1 MEKKKQTVLLTRLNI
16 LYLIIFILFSVL
28 IIQLGVIQIL
38 HGEKFQADID
48 RTNLETIKVQTPRG
62 KIYDRKFR
70 VMVDNQPVKVIT
82 YTPSKGT
89 IAEERLLVAKRLSE
103 LINMVPKGADPETY
117 FDKELTNRDLRE
129 YWYLLNK
136 QEANN
141 RLSVNKRINLDDAEQ
156 YNATLELITE
166 EEISNFTIK
175 EKEIIK
181 IKKELDKAMELTR
194 QVIKNEGVTMEEYA
208 KVAENLAMLPGVNVE
223 IDWNRTY
230 PFNSTMKSIL
240 GTVTSYQ
247 EGIPADKEDYYLSL
261 GYSLNDRIGKSGLEQ
276 QYESVL
282 RGRKQQIQYKTD
294 RQGNVIETEIL
305 VEGQRGK
312 DLILTIDIEL
322 QQNVDRIIQ
331 EELRRIIK
339 KHPHENRHI
348 DEALAVVIQ
357 PKTGELLAVSGQR
370 YNREKDT
377 FQNVAYK
384 TIYDQHIPGS
394 AIKGATVLAGLQSG
408 VITQGDMFYDT
419 PMKIKGTPEKSSYT
433 DSTLGWLNDIDA
445 LKESSN
451 IYMFY
456 IALRMGGEY
465 NYQYNKP
472 VTFNFDAFQEMR
484 NYFYQFGLGVETG
497 IDFPNE
503 AIGYKGTDPVAG
515 NLMDYA
521 IGQYDTY
528 TTMQLAQY
536 VSTIANDGL
545 RVKPHFLKEVRNP
558 TSSEEKIGSIFQTI
572 NTKALNR
579 IEMDQTNIERVQ
591 EGFRR
596 VFQEPRGTAF
606 SEFHD
611 KTYNPVGKTGTAENV
626 SDGDY
631 TENLTLISYAP
642 MENPEVALAI
652 VVPHTG
658 KGEHV
663 SAKIGERIMDVYFE
677 LNHKVMIKDE

>member
-1 MEKKKQTVLLTRLNI
+1 MEKKKRSNLLTRLNI
-16 LYLIIFILFSVL
+16 LFLIIFILFSVL

-38 HGEKFQADID
+38 NGKEFQADIE
-48 RTNLETIKVQTPRG
+48 RTNLETLKVPTPRG
-62 KIYDRKFR
+62 KIYDRNYR
-70 VMVDNQPVKVIT
+70 VIVDNQPAKAIT
-82 YTPSKGT
+82 YTPTKGT
-89 IAEERLLVAKRLSE
+89 TAEDRLLVAQSLSE
-103 LINMVPKGADPETY
+103 LINVVPKGEDPGKY
-117 FDKELTNRDLRE
+117 FDKELTERDLKE

-136 QEANN
+136 EEANN
-141 RLSVNKRINLDDAEQ
+141 RLPVKERANMDNGEQ

-175 EKEIIK
+175 DKEIIR
-181 IKKELDKAMELTR
+181 IKKELDKAMELSR
-194 QVIKNEGVTMEEYA
+194 HIVKNEGVTTEEYA
-208 KVAENLAMLPGVNVE
+208 KVAENMAMLPGVNVE
-223 IDWNRTY
+223 LDWNRTY
-230 PFNSTMKSIL
+230 PYGSTIKSLL
-240 GTVTSYQ
+240 GTVTSHR

-261 GYSLNDRIGKSGLEQ
+261 GYSFNDRVGKSGLEQ
-276 QYESVL
+276 QYESIL
-282 RGRKQQIQYKTD
+282 RGRKQQIGYKTN
-294 RQGNVIETEIL
+294 RQGDVIETEIV

-312 DLILTIDIEL
+312 DLILSIDMKF
-322 QQNVDRIIQ
+322 QQTVDKIIQ
-331 EELRRIIK
+331 EELRKIIK
-339 KHPHENRHI
+339 KYPHDNRHMG
-348 DEALAVVIQ
+348 EALAVVIE
-357 PKTGELLAVSGQR
+357 PKTGELLAVSGQH

-377 FQNVAYK
+377 FENVAYK

-394 AIKGATVLAGLQSG
+394 AVKGATVLAGLQSG
-408 VITQGDMFYDT
+408 VVVPGETFYDK

-433 DSTLGWLNDIDA
+433 NSTLGWLNDMDA

-465 NYQYNKP
+465 NYQYNMP
-472 VTFNFDAFQEMR
+472 VTFNMDAFQEMR

-497 IDFPNE
+497 VDFPNE
-503 AIGYKGTDPVAG
+503 ATGYKGTHPVAG
-515 NLMDYA
+515 NLMDFA

-558 TSSEEKIGSIFQTI
+558 NTSDETIGSVYKNM
-572 NTKALNR
+572 NTEAINR
-579 IEMDQTNIERVQ
+579 IEMDLVNIKRVQ

-606 SEFHD
+606 AEFYD
-611 KTYNPVGKTGTAENV
+611 KKYNAVGKTGTAENEFE
-626 SDGDY
+626 GDY

-642 MENPEVALAI
+642 MEYPEVALAI

-658 KGEHV
+658 QGEHV
-663 SAKIGERIMDVYFE
+663 NAIIGERILDAYFDM
-677 LNHKVMIKDE
+677 K